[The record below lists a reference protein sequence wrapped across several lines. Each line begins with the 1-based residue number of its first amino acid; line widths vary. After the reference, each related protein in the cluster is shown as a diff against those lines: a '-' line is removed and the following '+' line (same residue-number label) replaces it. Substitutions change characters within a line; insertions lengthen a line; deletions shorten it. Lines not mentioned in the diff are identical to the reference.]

1 MTSTRLFTS
10 VLSLPLLFVS
20 LACGQDAKVTE
31 NSTAPPRLLVLVRR
45 EIQHGKASARQKLE
59 TNMARACNKLNVP
72 NYWIDLE
79 PITGSP
85 EVLSFD
91 PFDSYDHVERAVD
104 GWNQIYASHPDLA
117 KTQEE
122 INALLTSERTIVAE
136 RRDDLSYREDTV
148 DLSEAR
154 FMRVTELHFSPGHE
168 GDFVQTFKILN
179 AAYEK
184 TKSEV
189 PWVVYQ
195 TSMGSSSP
203 GFLVFIPLANLK
215 QNDAILPW
223 TEGSLEFEGDDD
235 SQQLQQIVRDTFAT
249 SESNLYAISPEM
261 SHVAKKFVA
270 NVEPMPGEYAFL
282 KPVQQKTVAPRQAV
296 SSESKNTAGKNADR

>member
-1 MTSTRLFTS
+1 
-10 VLSLPLLFVS
+10 
-20 LACGQDAKVTE
+20 
-31 NSTAPPRLLVLVRR
+31 LVRR

-59 TNMARACNKLNVP
+59 VNMARACNKLNVP

-136 RRDDLSYREDTV
+136 RRDDLSYREDTI

-215 QNDAILPW
+215 QNDAILLDR
-223 TEGSLEFEGDDD
+223 GLSGIRGRRGL
-235 SQQLQQIVRDTFAT
+235 S
-249 SESNLYAISPEM
+249 
-261 SHVAKKFVA
+261 
-270 NVEPMPGEYAFL
+270 
-282 KPVQQKTVAPRQAV
+282 TVATDRARCVCHFGKQPVCNQPRNVARGQ
-296 SSESKNTAGKNADR
+296 EICSKQ